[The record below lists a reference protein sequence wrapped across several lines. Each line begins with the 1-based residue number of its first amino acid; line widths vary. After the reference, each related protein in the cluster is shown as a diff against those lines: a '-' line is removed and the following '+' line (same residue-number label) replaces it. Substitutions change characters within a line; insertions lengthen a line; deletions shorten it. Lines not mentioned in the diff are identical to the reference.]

1 MIIKNIMFNRKVI
14 TAYPTDTSFGLGVRA
29 DDPETLVKL
38 QKLKNRPDEKY
49 FSLMVRDFE
58 MLKKFAEVPD
68 DLNEDFFFE
77 SPKTAILRPKNS
89 LPASSFWPDK
99 KVAFRVC
106 TIPEVAKEIDYPITA
121 TSANLSGQPPI
132 FEAQKI
138 TENFGA
144 EVQIFPGFDQLPKK
158 DPSEIWDFTVT
169 PPVRIR

>member
-1 MIIKNIMFNRKVI
+1 MFKHKVI

-29 DDPETLVKL
+29 DDPETLTKL

-58 MLKKFAEVPD
+58 MLKEFAEVPD
-68 DLNEDFFFE
+68 DLDEDYFFE
-77 SPKTAILRPKNS
+77 SPKTTILKPKDS
-89 LPASSFWPDK
+89 LPQSKFWPDG

-106 TIPEVAKEIDYPITA
+106 TIPEIAKEIDFPITA
-121 TSANLSGQPPI
+121 TSANLSDQPPI

-144 EVQIFPGFDQLPKK
+144 EVQIFPGFDRLPQK
-158 DPSEIWDFTVT
+158 DPSEIWEFTVE
-169 PPVRIR
+169 PPVQIR